1 MMMAIIEICNSW
13 FFYCS
18 NIVSYQSGYSPTFK
32 ANWLQFLSVF
42 ISPSTNTLVN
52 DKRKGEMSSS
62 CFLSIKLP
70 SKEFLCLKIS
80 CLIGWTI
87 VLRDWVQ
94 DLDAFRKIL
103 NISCMLK
110 VLQRPVVSAQQNKK
124 TRQAITH
131 TTLFLI

>member
-1 MMMAIIEICNSW
+1 MAIIEICNSW

-87 VLRDWVQ
+87 VLIDWIQ

-103 NISCMLK
+103 NISGRDSLRK
-110 VLQRPVVSAQQNKK
+110 VRS
-124 TRQAITH
+124 
-131 TTLFLI
+131 FLSILSLHSLALSLSNFHQIV

>member
-1 MMMAIIEICNSW
+1 M
-13 FFYCS
+13 
-18 NIVSYQSGYSPTFK
+18 SY
-32 ANWLQFLSVF
+32 FLY
-42 ISPSTNTLVN
+42 
-52 DKRKGEMSSS
+52 
-62 CFLSIKLP
+62 IKLS

-110 VLQRPVVSAQQNKK
+110 SIATARSECTASYNTYYIVPD
-124 TRQAITH
+124 
-131 TTLFLI
+131 LIDFFG